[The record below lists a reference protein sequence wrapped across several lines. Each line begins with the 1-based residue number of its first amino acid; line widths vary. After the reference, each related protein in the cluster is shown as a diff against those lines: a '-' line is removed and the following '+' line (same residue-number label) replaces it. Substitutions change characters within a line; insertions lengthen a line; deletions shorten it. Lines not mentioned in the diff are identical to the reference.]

1 MLTIR
6 LDKELE
12 KDIES
17 IAKQSNKTKSEL
29 VRECMAAYVVNY
41 EQPSAWELGKELF
54 GQHSSGEGNL
64 ARNRKQLL
72 SDIIK
77 AKRKG

>member
-29 VRECMAAYVVNY
+29 VRECLAQYVVNY
-41 EQPSAWELGKELF
+41 EKPSPWELGEGLF
-54 GQHSSGEGNL
+54 GNHSSGQNNL
-64 ARNRKQLL
+64 SKDRKQLL
-72 SDIIK
+72 TKIIK
-77 AKRKG
+77 AKRES

>member
-6 LDKELE
+6 LDKDLE

-29 VRECMAAYVVNY
+29 VRECMAEYVINY
-41 EQPSAWELGKELF
+41 EKPTPWELGEEFF
-54 GQHSSGEGNL
+54 GKHSSGQNDL
-64 ARNRKQLL
+64 SKDRKQLL
-72 SDIIK
+72 TEIIK
-77 AKRKG
+77 AKKRV